1 MLQTGNPP
9 TKKAACFNEV
19 HVWDVKCVTII
30 MQLSCE
36 GVIDQ
41 ERSKSFYH
49 SVIYLKSNVQ

>member
-1 MLQTGNPP
+1 MFQTGNPP

-49 SVIYLKSNVQ
+49 SVI